1 LRKVKT
7 FIYGVVFETS
17 HIKKCSFVTI
27 VFVAVKGCWV
37 ENSPDIPDAR
47 DESNISFVRNRV
59 DNERWEQNFYQLDRI
74 L

>member
-17 HIKKCSFVTI
+17 HII

-37 ENSPDIPDAR
+37 ENSPDIPNAR
-47 DESNISFVRNRV
+47 DESNISFVRNRA
-59 DNERWEQNFYQLDRI
+59 DNERWDQNFYQLDRI